1 MFELYSQGILTSRDA
16 WVYSFFKKGLSLTI
30 ENMINFY
37 NSQVKEY
44 KIIKHQNNI
53 DVFINQD
60 KKIISWSRSL
70 KRNFSN
76 GNQAEYK
83 EDIIVPSIY
92 RPYCKQWLY
101 YDKLL
106 NEYPS
111 LIPKCFPS
119 TQLQN
124 LVIVTTGIGSQKD
137 VSALISNVIPDY
149 HFQHN
154 GQCFPL
160 YSYEKQETTD
170 QGSLL
175 PTQEGYVKKEN
186 IPDDIQ
192 TEFRET
198 YQDQTISKEDI
209 FYYVYGILHSPE
221 YKQRFAADLKK
232 MLPRIPYAADFWA
245 FSTAGRNL
253 AHWHL
258 NYETIKPYNVTEYRG
273 KIFLE
278 DEDYL
283 VEKMTFDRVNKTVDK
298 TTIIYN
304 RHIKLHHIPLEAY
317 EYIVN
322 GKPALEWI
330 MERYQLTRDKDS
342 GITNNPN
349 HWSEDHRYI
358 VDLVKRIV
366 RVSMETV
373 AIVKS
378 LPPLNERQ

>member
-1 MFELYSQGILTSRDA
+1 
-16 WVYSFFKKGLSLTI
+16 
-30 ENMINFY
+30 
-37 NSQVKEY
+37 
-44 KIIKHQNNI
+44 
-53 DVFINQD
+53 
-60 KKIISWSRSL
+60 
-70 KRNFSN
+70 
-76 GNQAEYK
+76 
-83 EDIIVPSIY
+83 
-92 RPYCKQWLY
+92 
-101 YDKLL
+101 
-106 NEYPS
+106 
-111 LIPKCFPS
+111 
-119 TQLQN
+119 
-124 LVIVTTGIGSQKD
+124 
-137 VSALISNVIPDY
+137 
-149 HFQHN
+149 
-154 GQCFPL
+154 
-160 YSYEKQETTD
+160 
-170 QGSLL
+170 
-175 PTQEGYVKKEN
+175 
-186 IPDDIQ
+186 
-192 TEFRET
+192 
-198 YQDQTISKEDI
+198 
-209 FYYVYGILHSPE
+209 
-221 YKQRFAADLKK
+221 

-258 NYETIKPYNVTEYRG
+258 NYETIEPYNVTEYRG

-283 VEKMTFDRVNKTVDK
+283 VEKMIFDRVNKTVDK

-349 HWSEDHRYI
+349 HWSEDPRYI
-358 VDLVKRIV
+358 VDLVRRVV

>member
-1 MFELYSQGILTSRDA
+1 M
-16 WVYSFFKKGLSLTI
+16 
-30 ENMINFY
+30 
-37 NSQVKEY
+37 
-44 KIIKHQNNI
+44 
-53 DVFINQD
+53 
-60 KKIISWSRSL
+60 
-70 KRNFSN
+70 
-76 GNQAEYK
+76 
-83 EDIIVPSIY
+83 Y
-92 RPYCKQWLY
+92 RPFCKQWLY
-101 YDKLL
+101 FDKNFNQRLYQML
-106 NEYPS
+106 K
-111 LIPKCFPS
+111 IFPIDH
-119 TQLQN
+119 LDN
-124 LVIVTTGIGSQKD
+124 LVICVTGRGATKD
-137 VSALISNVIPDY
+137 FSALISRVLPDLEMISK
-149 HFQHN
+149 

-258 NYETIKPYNVTEYRG
+258 NYETVEPYNIPDYWDKT
-273 KIFLE
+273 FLE
-278 DEDYL
+278 PEDYL
-283 VEKMTFDRVNKTVDK
+283 VEKMTFGRLNKNIDK

-304 RHIKLHHIPLEAY
+304 RHIKIHHIPLEAY

-349 HWSEDHRYI
+349 HWSEDPRYI

>member
-1 MFELYSQGILTSRDA
+1 MRQGKAHT
-16 WVYSFFKKGLSLTI
+16 
-30 ENMINFY
+30 
-37 NSQVKEY
+37 VK
-44 KIIKHQNNI
+44 QGVNR
-53 DVFINQD
+53 V
-60 KKIISWSRSL
+60 
-70 KRNFSN
+70 
-76 GNQAEYK
+76 G
-83 EDIIVPSIY
+83 IY
-92 RPYCKQWLY
+92 RPYFKQWLY
-101 YDKLL
+101 FDQ
-106 NEYPS
+106 NFIERPGQS
-111 LIPKCFPS
+111 PRIFPIEN
-119 TQLQN
+119 LDN
-124 LVIVTTGIGSQKD
+124 LVICVTGIGASKEF
-137 VSALISNVIPDY
+137 SALITDVIPNLHLHDT
-149 HFQHN
+149 

-160 YSYEKQETTD
+160 YSYEKQEATD

-186 IPDDIQ
+186 IPDDIK
-192 TEFRET
+192 TEFQGT

-232 MLPRIPYAADFWA
+232 MLPRIPYAADFWV
-245 FSTAGRNL
+245 FSTAGRQL

-258 NYETIKPYNVTEYRG
+258 NYESIEPYNITEYWPD
-273 KIFLE
+273 LCLN

-283 VEKMTFDRVNKTVDK
+283 VEKMTFGRINKTIDK

-304 RHIKLHHIPLEAY
+304 SHIKLHHIPLEAY

-342 GITNNPN
+342 GLTNNPN
-349 HWSEDHRYI
+349 DWSEDPRYI

-366 RVSMETV
+366 RVSVETM

-378 LPPLNERQ
+378 LPALNERQ